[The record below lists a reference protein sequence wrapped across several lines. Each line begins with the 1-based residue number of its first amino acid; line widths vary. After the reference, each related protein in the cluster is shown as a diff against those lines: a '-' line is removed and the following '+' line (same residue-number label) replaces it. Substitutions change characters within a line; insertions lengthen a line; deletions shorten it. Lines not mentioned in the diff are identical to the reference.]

1 MLEKL
6 FKKAGSGSTTA
17 DQLLDLVLEVGEVC
31 GTVLFNVTSQHIYT
45 VGVRDLGRP
54 VLFYF
59 FFFWL
64 DPLCASPCRAVM
76 QHLGGSWDKRHAMRF
91 YVLHVALGLRS
102 ASYVRGTYED
112 YEHAPDT

>member
-54 VLFYF
+54 VLLVQHYVYTYYF
-59 FFFWL
+59 RYFL
-64 DPLCASPCRAVM
+64 
-76 QHLGGSWDKRHAMRF
+76 
-91 YVLHVALGLRS
+91 
-102 ASYVRGTYED
+102 
-112 YEHAPDT
+112 